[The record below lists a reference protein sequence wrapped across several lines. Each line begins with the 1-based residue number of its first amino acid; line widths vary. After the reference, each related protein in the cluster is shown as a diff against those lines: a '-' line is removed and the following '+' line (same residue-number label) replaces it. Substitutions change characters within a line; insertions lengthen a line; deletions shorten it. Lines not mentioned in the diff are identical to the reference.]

1 MPRGSGVSAGK
12 AYVELSLRDKAFKA
26 SVERVK
32 AAFAT
37 LKTAASKALGMI
49 GTAIKVVTALTI
61 GWAAAA
67 KKATFEFME
76 MGDRFDKLSA
86 RTRMNVKDLSGWAHA
101 IQIAGGET
109 KMLDKAMEKM
119 TRRIDNPA
127 REKMYTKLGF
137 QLEKIRKMDPTE
149 RVYAVADAIKA
160 MDKNKQL
167 FAAQEMFGEKAGKD
181 MLLLL
186 REGGD
191 YMRDMVE
198 HAEELGITMTE
209 EQTKAAAELT
219 DKWTNLKAMF
229 KGWVLDIGHYFS
241 PFFDWLIDSMAYVI
255 DNWKRLLGEGLFSM
269 QNLLKDMYS
278 GLADFFENLGGP
290 GNKQLADYFRSGA
303 DQYARYSRQQQLANA
318 KLPKPVPFG
327 ESEMFNMPQASEY
340 GDIDPDE
347 VLTFEQEVVKA
358 LKRATLGG
366 YGAGTAQLNKP
377 AVRVAEEQLK
387 VAKDSLEV
395 ERASYEELKKQ
406 KMVFK

>member
-198 HAEELGITMTE
+198 HAEELGITLTE

-229 KGWVLDIGHYFS
+229 KGWVLDVGHYFS

-290 GNKQLADYFRSGA
+290 GNKQLSLIHISEPTRRS
-303 DQYARYSRQQQLANA
+303 
-318 KLPKPVPFG
+318 
-327 ESEMFNMPQASEY
+327 
-340 GDIDPDE
+340 
-347 VLTFEQEVVKA
+347 
-358 LKRATLGG
+358 
-366 YGAGTAQLNKP
+366 
-377 AVRVAEEQLK
+377 
-387 VAKDSLEV
+387 
-395 ERASYEELKKQ
+395 
-406 KMVFK
+406 